1 VTQMPAPFRDERID
15 ADGRTIHAAVG
26 GSGDPVLLLH
36 GYPQTHLMWRQ
47 VAPALARDHT
57 VVVPDLRGYGA
68 SDKPTP
74 DADNRRYAKR
84 AMADDQLAVMRELGF
99 ERFALVGHDR
109 GARVSHRLTLDHPE
123 AVSRLAVLDIVPT
136 RHVLTHVDLTLA
148 RGYFHWFL
156 LSAGADIPETLLA
169 GAPEFWIRTMI
180 ERLLAPGSSIE
191 PEIMDHYVASFSDPD
206 SIAGTTADYRA
217 GATTDLADD
226 EASHDAGARVTCP
239 LLVLWGAESFVG
251 KAYEPLAVWQEYAS
265 DVRGSALPVGHFL
278 PEEAP
283 EQVLA
288 ELQSFLRA

>member
-1 VTQMPAPFRDERID
+1 MTELPDPFEYRHID
-15 ADGRTIHAAVG
+15 ADGTTIHAAVG

-36 GYPQTHLMWRQ
+36 GYPQTHLMWRH
-47 VAPALARDHT
+47 VARELARDHT

-74 DADNRRYAKR
+74 DEDNVRYSKR
-84 AMADDQLAVMRELGF
+84 AMAADQVAVMRALGF
-99 ERFALVGHDR
+99 DRFALVGHDR

-136 RHVLTHVDLTLA
+136 RHVLTHVDLQLA
-148 RGYFHWFL
+148 RGYFHWFFL
-156 LSAGADIPETLLA
+156 ATGGDVPETLLA
-169 GAPEFWIRTMI
+169 GAPEFWIRTMV
-180 ERLLAPGSSIE
+180 ERLLAPGSVIE
-191 PEIMDHYVASFSDPD
+191 PEVMDHYVAAFADPAC
-206 SIAGTTADYRA
+206 IAGSTADYKA

-239 LLVLWGAESFVG
+239 VLVLWGDRSFVG
-251 KAYEPLAVWQEYAS
+251 KAYEPLDVWREYAD
-265 DVRGSALPVGHFL
+265 DVRGTALPVGHFL

-288 ELQSFLRA
+288 ELRSFLG